1 MTSSSDR
8 LRAQHDALH
17 LAHRWFAFFE
27 APGGDLERHLEIFD
41 PQVRLSGHQGRRLFA
56 DDRDSLAAW
65 FSTVPGERSSHHIL
79 HATFESAPRRQS
91 RLNMLVA
98 YQAVRPEGVQ
108 GAIIRYETELSHGP
122 GGTRFLALD
131 KTPILPDTQANFA
144 PSWAANRVLALAHA
158 ALAELPGSDARLRE
172 TLGASTSQLQVRA
185 NVPEGSPRYHAL
197 LSAVG
202 TDAAGGCHLMLEL
215 EDDVSG
221 PLPAL
226 SRIIQAE
233 RTSQHQSLA

>member
-1 MTSSSDR
+1 MTPSSEQ

-27 APGGDLERHLEIFD
+27 AQGSALEPHLRIFD
-41 PQVRLSGHQGRRLFA
+41 PQVRLSGHRGHHLFA

-65 FSTVPGERSSHHIL
+65 FATVPGERSAHHIL
-79 HATFESAPRRQS
+79 HATFAPAPQGQS

-98 YQAVRPEGVQ
+98 YQAMRPEGVQ

-122 GGTRFLALD
+122 EGARFLTLD
-131 KTPILPDTQANFA
+131 KTPILPDTQAIFA

-172 TLGASTSQLQVRA
+172 ALGTATSQLQVQA
-185 NVPEGSPRYHAL
+185 NVPEGSPTYRAL
-197 LSAVG
+197 LSAAD
-202 TDAAGGCHLMLEL
+202 TAAAGSLSLFLDL
-215 EDDVSG
+215 EDDAAQ
-221 PLPAL
+221 PLPAAA
-226 SRIIQAE
+226 SIIRAE
-233 RTSQHQSLA
+233 PSPI